1 MIDVSRVPA
10 VDRPLDG
17 APVRLPLERHVELD
31 ELLAALRLAEIAALL
46 GPEGAQLAAAFA
58 DSGCTSGRLSRSWR
72 TPDEGLAVACCA
84 WVAHAGGAWLITDAD
99 PDDAYPATTF
109 TPVDDATLRAEIAR
123 VRDGAQR
130 EAAPA

>member
-1 MIDVSRVPA
+1 
-10 VDRPLDG
+10 
-17 APVRLPLERHVELD
+17 
-31 ELLAALRLAEIAALL
+31 
-46 GPEGAQLAAAFA
+46 
-58 DSGCTSGRLSRSWR
+58 
-72 TPDEGLAVACCA
+72 
-84 WVAHAGGAWLITDAD
+84 VAHAGGAWLITDAD